1 MMFPKDRP
9 LYSNLNTSF
18 TDFDG
23 LLADLSGRKLTGYVQ
38 VSFAGYDAVLFM
50 ANGEPRTAIE
60 QRDMARS
67 TGHAAATG
75 LAGRV
80 REKSGL
86 INVYALTPEMLHL
99 LLWTVDAEVLYKD
112 LTSSFTNLD
121 RLVAK
126 LEEDHLTG
134 YVEILFANGKGSA
147 MVFIEAGR
155 TVECVLYADA
165 QSASGP
171 EIYQTVLQHS
181 AAVGAS
187 FNVYRLQQEAAATA
201 PPTPIA
207 VAPAAAAAPAP
218 LADSSQLLAIWAEI
232 LACVEQIAD
241 SLSKPGR
248 FSAAFKEVLVA
259 RAITYPFLDPF
270 AAEFEYRAG
279 AIRFDGVLPED
290 FNRGLGDCLTDTVSR
305 LAFQL
310 KRADLESRVRT
321 AVSELTAQNAGLI
334 EQLNLADDLQEF
346 VA

>member
-1 MMFPKDRP
+1 MMFPKDRS

-18 TDFDG
+18 TDFEG

-38 VSFAGYDAVLFM
+38 VSFPGYEAVLFM

-60 QRDMARS
+60 ERELART
-67 TGHAAATG
+67 TGNAAASG
-75 LAGRV
+75 LAARV
-80 REKSGL
+80 RDKSGV
-86 INVYALTPEMLHL
+86 INVYALTPEMLQL

-126 LEEDHLTG
+126 LEEDRLTG

-147 MVFIEAGR
+147 MVFIEGGR
-155 TVECVLYADA
+155 TVECVLYADG
-165 QSASGP
+165 QSATGP
-171 EIYQTVLQHS
+171 EVYQTVIQHS

-187 FNVYRLQQEAAATA
+187 FNVYRVQQEQPA
-201 PPTPIA
+201 A
-207 VAPAAAAAPAP
+207 VAPTPSPLP
-218 LADSSQLLAIWAEI
+218 LAPEQAAEGPQLLALWGEI
-232 LACVEQIAD
+232 LGRVEEVVD

-248 FSAAFKEVLVA
+248 FVSAFKEVLVA
-259 RAITYPFLDPF
+259 RAATYPFLDPF
-270 AAEFEYRAG
+270 AAEFEYKAG
-279 AIRFDGVLPED
+279 TIRFESALPGD
-290 FNRGLGDCLTDTVSR
+290 FNRGLGDCLTDTISR

-310 KRADLESRVRT
+310 KRADLESRVRMEL
-321 AVSELTAQNAGLI
+321 SELTERNAGLI